1 LSSREQR
8 SIELNPIFDDLYLE
22 IESGGVDYS
31 YNIGG
36 RWSGKTYGILQIMIL
51 ICLKYPGYKWAI
63 FRKVYASIKGTVF
76 EELRG
81 ILDEMDIRYLW
92 EDRVSPLHI
101 YLTNG
106 SEFIFK
112 GMDSKEKNKGL
123 ARVHGFFMEE
133 LNEFDSMDFETID
146 NGIRGKEFPH
156 YGFMAHNPVPKLPGS
171 LYWFQKMFGSNQ
183 TQGMLTKKEIPGL
196 GKVLVSQTTFLNNA
210 FCPEKR
216 KQRLIG
222 YKETNPDLYKLWA
235 LGEYTELK
243 GAAFKNWDI
252 IHELPEGLDD
262 PGYGLDFGF
271 SNDPAACV
279 RVWVTSSDIY
289 IQGLIYSTGLTNVEL
304 YDTMISKGIDQYD
317 EVIADSAEPKSIQDL
332 YDRGLLNISGVHK
345 KPNYKVEMVN
355 IMQAYKI
362 HLLDGDIDLQREFQT
377 YSWQQDKAGNQI
389 PKLQDGND
397 HYIDAVIM
405 YCHEK
410 LGGISSVVY

>member
-1 LSSREQR
+1 MALKPNAINQQ
-8 SIELNPIFDDLYLE
+8 FFK
-22 IESGGVDYS
+22 DYS
-31 YNIGG
+31 RYYYSLGG
-36 RWSGKTYGILQIMIL
+36 RWSGKTFDSLFAIIVRLQHWQTKA
-51 ICLKYPGYKWAI
+51 CLM
-63 FRKVYASIKGTVF
+63 RKVYGSIKDTLFSDCKDVLKHAGVEFTST
-76 EELRG
+76 
-81 ILDEMDIRYLW
+81 
-92 EDRVSPLHI
+92 VSPLGI
-101 YLTNG
+101 KFKNG
-106 SEFIFK
+106 SEIIFK
-112 GMDSKEKNKGL
+112 GADDPEKLKGL
-123 ARVHGFFMEE
+123 SSVSLVLMDEA
-133 LNEFDSMDFETID
+133 NEFTRQDFETID
-146 NGIRGKEFPH
+146 QSIRGDH
-156 YGFMAHNPVPKLPGS
+156 HHSIYLCHNPVPKLPGS
-171 LYWFQKMFGSNQ
+171 LYWFEEQFRVPTETGVVNRYYDETLGSY
-183 TQGMLTKKEIPGL
+183 
-196 GKVLVSQTTFLNNA
+196 VSTLRTTYKHNEY
-210 FCPEKR
+210 CPEHVKR
-216 KQRLIG
+216 RLEG
-222 YKETNPDLYKLWA
+222 YKITNPDLYKLWA
-235 LGEYTELK
+235 LGEYTDLK

-279 RVWVTSSDIY
+279 RVWVNSSDIY

-362 HLLDGDIDLQREFQT
+362 HLLDGDTDLQREFQT